1 MENIHLTKKQS
12 LQIIFVSV
20 ILLIGGIGQVFA
32 QNITTAAK
40 FFQSVSEYY
49 GTIKDYEATMN
60 ITAGRSQMAGQVSF
74 KRPNLL
80 RIDFTNPKEQV
91 ILFNGDT
98 LTIHLPG
105 ISSNLKQSVSPS
117 TDQAGMNLATPQG
130 LALMS
135 RYYSVAYE
143 VGQDPV
149 PLSESNPE
157 QVIKLVLYP
166 RNSSEGFRRIKLA
179 VVPETKL
186 IRQVE
191 ALTTQGQT
199 FVFYFY
205 NYNLNQN
212 IPDQRFVYDAP
223 SDANNFNNFLF
234 SE

>member
-1 MENIHLTKKQS
+1 MTKKHCTAIFCTAIILMIASSLALPAQS
-12 LQIIFVSV
+12 
-20 ILLIGGIGQVFA
+20 
-32 QNITTAAK
+32 ITTAAS
-40 FFQSVSEYY
+40 FFQSVSERY
-49 GTIKDYEATMN
+49 GTLTDYEADMD
-60 ITAGRSQMAGQVSF
+60 ITAGRSKMQGHVSF

-80 RIDFTNPKEQV
+80 RIDFTNPQEQV
-91 ILFNGDT
+91 ILFNGDM

-105 ISSNLKQSVSPS
+105 ISSNLKQSVPAS

-149 PLSESNPE
+149 PLNESNPE
-157 QVIKLVLYP
+157 QVVKLVLYP

-179 VVPETKL
+179 ITPETKL

-205 NYNLNQN
+205 NYAVNQN

>member
-1 MENIHLTKKQS
+1 MTKKHCTAIFCTAIILMIASSLALPAQS
-12 LQIIFVSV
+12 
-20 ILLIGGIGQVFA
+20 
-32 QNITTAAK
+32 ITTAAS
-40 FFQSVSEYY
+40 FFQSVSERY
-49 GTIKDYEATMN
+49 GTFTDYEADMD
-60 ITAGRSQMAGQVSF
+60 ITAGRSKMQGHVSF

-80 RIDFTNPKEQV
+80 RIDFTNPQEQV
-91 ILFNGDT
+91 ILFNGDM

-105 ISSNLKQSVSPS
+105 ISSNLKQSVPAS

-143 VGQDPV
+143 VGQAPV
-149 PLSESNPE
+149 PLNESNPE
-157 QVIKLVLYP
+157 QVVKLVLYP

-179 VVPETKL
+179 ITPETKL

-205 NYNLNQN
+205 NYAVNQN

>member
-1 MENIHLTKKQS
+1 MTKKQHTAIICTTIILMIASS
-12 LQIIFVSV
+12 LGLS
-20 ILLIGGIGQVFA
+20 A
-32 QNITTAAK
+32 QSITTAAS
-40 FFQSVSEYY
+40 FFQSVSEQY
-49 GTIKDYEATMN
+49 GTFQDYEADMN
-60 ITAGRSQMAGQVSF
+60 ITAGRSQMQGHVSF

-80 RIDFTNPKEQV
+80 RIDFSNPQEQV
-91 ILFNGDT
+91 ILFNGDM

-105 ISSNLKQSVSPS
+105 ISSNLKQSVPAS

-143 VGQDPV
+143 VGQDSV

-157 QVIKLVLYP
+157 QVVKLVLYP

-179 VVPETKL
+179 ITPDTKL

-205 NYNLNQN
+205 NYAVNQN

>member
-1 MENIHLTKKQS
+1 MEKIHLTNKQNIQFA
-12 LQIIFVSV
+12 LITL
-20 ILLIGGIGQVFA
+20 ILMVLTCFQLTA
-32 QNITTAAK
+32 QNITTAAS
-40 FFQSVSEYY
+40 FFKSISEYY
-49 GTIKDYEATMN
+49 GTIADYEADMA
-60 ITAGRSQMAGQVSF
+60 ITAGRNKMQGHVSF

-80 RIDFTNPKEQV
+80 RIDFTNPQEQV
-91 ILFNGDT
+91 ILFNGDM
-98 LTIHLPG
+98 LTIHLPR
-105 ISSNLKQSVSPS
+105 ISSNLKQSVPTS

-130 LALMS
+130 LALMN

-179 VVPETKL
+179 ITPSTKL

-191 ALTTQGQT
+191 AITTQGQT
-199 FVFYFY
+199 FVFYFS
-205 NYNLNQN
+205 NYAVNQN
-212 IPDQRFVYDAP
+212 LPDQRFVYDAP

>member
-1 MENIHLTKKQS
+1 MIASSLGLSAQS
-12 LQIIFVSV
+12 
-20 ILLIGGIGQVFA
+20 
-32 QNITTAAK
+32 ITTAAS
-40 FFQSVSEYY
+40 FFQSVSEQY
-49 GTIKDYEATMN
+49 GTFQDYEADMN
-60 ITAGRSQMAGQVSF
+60 ITAGRSQMQGHVSF

-80 RIDFTNPKEQV
+80 RIDFSNPQEQV
-91 ILFNGDT
+91 ILFNGDM
-98 LTIHLPG
+98 LTIHLPS
-105 ISSNLKQSVSPS
+105 ISSNLKQSVPAS

-157 QVIKLVLYP
+157 QVVKLVLYP

-179 VVPETKL
+179 ITPDTKL

-205 NYNLNQN
+205 NYAVNQN

>member
-1 MENIHLTKKQS
+1 MTKRHRI
-12 LQIIFVSV
+12 QIIAM
-20 ILLIGGIGQVFA
+20 LLAAAACSRLAA
-32 QNITTAAK
+32 QNITTAAD
-40 FFQSVSEYY
+40 FFKGVSEYY
-49 GTIKDYEATMN
+49 GTIRDYEADMD
-60 ITAGRSQMAGQVSF
+60 ITAGRSRMQGKVSF

-80 RIDFTNPKEQV
+80 RIDFTNPQEQV
-91 ILFNGDT
+91 ILFNGDM

-105 ISSNLKQSVSPS
+105 ISSNLKQSVPS
-117 TDQAGMNLATPQG
+117 SSDQAGMNLATPQG

-157 QVIKLVLYP
+157 QVVKLVLYP
-166 RNSSEGFRRIKLA
+166 RNSSEGFRRIRLA
-179 VVPETKL
+179 ITPSTKL

-191 ALTTQGQT
+191 AQTLQGQT

-205 NYNLNQN
+205 NYALNQS

>member
-1 MENIHLTKKQS
+1 MLLVASTCPHLA
-12 LQIIFVSV
+12 
-20 ILLIGGIGQVFA
+20 A
-32 QNITTAAK
+32 QNIVTAAN
-40 FFQSVSEYY
+40 FFKGVSEYY
-49 GTIKDYEATMN
+49 GTIRDYEADMN
-60 ITAGRSQMAGQVSF
+60 ITAGRSQMQGHVSF

-80 RIDFTNPKEQV
+80 RIDFTNPQEQV
-91 ILFNGDT
+91 ILFNGDM

-105 ISSNLKQSVSPS
+105 ISSNLKQSVPAS

-143 VGQDPV
+143 VGQEPV

-157 QVIKLVLYP
+157 QVVKLVLYP

-179 VVPETKL
+179 ITPGTKL

-191 ALTTQGQT
+191 AQTTQGQT

-205 NYNLNQN
+205 NYALNQS

>member
-1 MENIHLTKKQS
+1 MENTHLTKKQN
-12 LQIIFVSV
+12 LQVIFVSA

-40 FFQSVSEYY
+40 FFQSVSEFY

-60 ITAGRSQMAGQVSF
+60 ITAF

-157 QVIKLVLYP
+157 QVIKLILYP

-179 VVPETKL
+179 IVPETKL

-191 ALTTQGQT
+191 ALTTQGQS

>member
-1 MENIHLTKKQS
+1 MHRESLAFKSKKR
-12 LQIIFVSV
+12 LALGVTLLLAGFVM
-20 ILLIGGIGQVFA
+20 A
-32 QNITTAAK
+32 QNITTAAS

-49 GTIKDYEATMN
+49 GTINDYEATMS
-60 ITAGRSQMAGQVSF
+60 ITAGRSQMQGQVSF

-80 RIDFTNPKEQV
+80 RIDFSNPKDQV
-91 ILFNGDT
+91 ILFNGDM

-117 TDQAGMNLATPQG
+117 SDQAGMNLATPQG
-130 LALMS
+130 LALMN

-157 QVIKLVLYP
+157 QVIKLILYP

-179 VVPETKL
+179 IVPNTKL

-199 FVFYFY
+199 FVFTSALYMTLHQMQTISTTFYF
-205 NYNLNQN
+205 Q
-212 IPDQRFVYDAP
+212 
-223 SDANNFNNFLF
+223 SKG
-234 SE
+234 

>member
-1 MENIHLTKKQS
+1 MESIHLTKKHN
-12 LQIIFVSV
+12 LQTIFIVI
-20 ILLIGGIGQVFA
+20 ILLLGGIVQLSA
-32 QNITTAAK
+32 QNITTAAS

-49 GTIKDYEATMN
+49 GTIRDYEATMN
-60 ITAGRSQMAGQVSF
+60 ITAGRSQMQGQVSF

-80 RIDFTNPKEQV
+80 RIDFSNPKEQV

-105 ISSNLKQSVSPS
+105 ISSNLKQSVSS
-117 TDQAGMNLATPQG
+117 SSDQAGMNLATPQG
-130 LALMS
+130 LALLS

-143 VGQDPV
+143 VGQAPV

-157 QVIKLVLYP
+157 QVIKLILYP

-179 VVPETKL
+179 IVPETKL

-205 NYNLNQN
+205 NYSLNQN

>member
-1 MENIHLTKKQS
+1 MEIIILTINHNFRTFFSMLALLLAVSIQLAAQS
-12 LQIIFVSV
+12 
-20 ILLIGGIGQVFA
+20 
-32 QNITTAAK
+32 ITTAAS

-49 GTIKDYEATMN
+49 GTINDYEATMS
-60 ITAGRSQMAGQVSF
+60 ITAGRSQMQGQVSF

-80 RIDFTNPKEQV
+80 RIDFSNPKDQV
-91 ILFNGDT
+91 ILFNGDM

-117 TDQAGMNLATPQG
+117 SDQAGMNLATPQG
-130 LALMS
+130 LALMN

-157 QVIKLVLYP
+157 QVIKLILYP

-179 VVPETKL
+179 IVPNTKL

-199 FVFYFY
+199 FVFTFSDYR
-205 NYNLNQN
+205 LNQN